1 MNIDGLKDFVAKAK
15 GTYARVGILGS
26 SAVRAG
32 DGQVSNYDLTLI
44 HIFGTLDGRIQPRDF
59 LRFPIEHKGKDLLNF
74 MEKRAD
80 ILMKDGDAVRFFKA
94 VGAFGQG
101 IVQQAFDTGGF
112 GQWAPNAPS
121 TIAAKGGKDSPLI
134 DTAALRKAVSYDVRT
149 S

>member
-1 MNIDGLKDFVAKAK
+1 MNIDGLKNFVSKAR

-26 SAVRAG
+26 GAMRA
-32 DGQVSNYDLTLI
+32 DAGQVSNYDLALI
-44 HIFGTLDGRIQPRDF
+44 HEFGTLDGKIPHRSF
-59 LRFPIEHKGKDLLNF
+59 LRLPIEYKGKDIMAF
-74 MEKRAD
+74 MEKRAGV
-80 ILMKDGDAVRFFKA
+80 LLKDGDAVRFFGA

-101 IVQQAFDTGGF
+101 IVQEAFATGGF

-134 DTAALRKAVSYDVRT
+134 DTSALRKAVSYDVVT